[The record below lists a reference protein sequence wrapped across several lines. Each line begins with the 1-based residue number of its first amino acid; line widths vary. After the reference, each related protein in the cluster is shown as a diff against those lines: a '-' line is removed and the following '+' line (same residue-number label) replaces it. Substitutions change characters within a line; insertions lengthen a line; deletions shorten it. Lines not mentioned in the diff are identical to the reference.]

1 MQNYIKNPK
10 LQNFFFVVQKKVVL
24 LHPKKRRVRQMKN
37 KGNSNDIQRALLDR
51 ARRYCALAEQCE
63 DAVRQK
69 LVTWGA
75 SPSDSD
81 VIVAALQGEGYL
93 DNERYAKAFCENKI
107 LTQHWGRQKVLYQLR
122 LKHLPREVVERGMAA
137 VGNEAYMAVLAEVAE
152 KKRQELEQKTDDPF
166 ALHQKLTAALVNKGF
181 TLPEINQVLS
191 KNTES

>member
-1 MQNYIKNPK
+1 
-10 LQNFFFVVQKKVVL
+10 
-24 LHPKKRRVRQMKN
+24 MKD
-37 KGNSNDIQRALLDR
+37 KSHGNDTQRALLEK
-51 ARRYCALAEQCE
+51 ARRYCALSEQCE

-93 DNERYAKAFCENKI
+93 DNERYARAFCENKI

-122 LKHLPREVVERGMAA
+122 LKHLPREAVDRGMAA

-166 ALHQKLTAALVNKGF
+166 VLRQKLTASLVNKGF

-191 KNTES
+191 NVPDL

>member
-1 MQNYIKNPK
+1 
-10 LQNFFFVVQKKVVL
+10 
-24 LHPKKRRVRQMKN
+24 MKN
-37 KGNSNDIQRALLDR
+37 KGNSNDTQHALLDK

-81 VIVAALQGEGYL
+81 SIVKTLQGEGYL
-93 DNERYAKAFCENKI
+93 DNERYARAFCESKI

-122 LKHLPREVVERGMAA
+122 LKHLPREVVDRGMSA
-137 VGNEAYMAVLAEVAE
+137 VSHEAYMAVLAETAE

-166 ALHQKLTAALVNKGF
+166 VLRQKLTAALVNKGF
-181 TLPEINQVLS
+181 TLPEINQVLT
-191 KNTES
+191 NIPES